1 VFPSSFAYHRVA
13 SVTEAVSLLD
23 SEPDAKILAGGHSL
37 IPAMKL
43 RLAMPESLVDIGRIP
58 ELREISMTD
67 EARIGVMATY
77 DAIRAND
84 PLSTAFPI
92 LAEAINVVGDQQVRA
107 RGTLGGS
114 IAHAD
119 PAADLTAVFLA
130 LNGRVKA
137 TSSSGEREIP
147 ADEFFIDLWTTA
159 LEPNEVMTEVILPLP
174 SAGTGMAYEKHSH
187 PASGYAVVGV
197 AAVVLI
203 EDGVVADL
211 RIVITGATSKPTRA
225 TAAEDVIRG
234 KAIVPDHIAAAA
246 RIAADG
252 LEVNGD
258 PYASEAYRSH
268 LITVLVRRALERA
281 TA

>member
-58 ELREISMTD
+58 ELREISMAD
-67 EARIGVMATY
+67 EARIGAMATY

-234 KAIVPDHIAAAA
+234 KAIVPEHIAAAA